1 MPDLFAASVVEE
13 AEPAGGRVPEPAGRG
28 GQPDDRHAGHLT
40 LLKPFFMMEEKKPLP
55 ASEYV
60 DYSSFCLPIVP
71 VVGGGGGFSL
81 HCPSP
86 SLSLINT

>member
-40 LLKPFFMMEEKKPLP
+40 L
-55 ASEYV
+55 
-60 DYSSFCLPIVP
+60 
-71 VVGGGGGFSL
+71 
-81 HCPSP
+81 
-86 SLSLINT
+86 